1 MVSLLNNS
9 AAVMMKFGC
18 NLSVFKPEKR
28 RHLWLI
34 TGLFA
39 LVIMVHYL
47 KFPNETIKG
56 TLFSFQWW
64 DSNRR
69 NETYQMANAS
79 FSAKKEATDLKNGLA
94 LENASNAEPNQQKK
108 TPFHPTSS
116 TVQISIPPEM
126 AMVSPSPLS
135 QSVRDGTNATLVDIS
150 PRPKEVIV
158 IKKMTSDRNI
168 SCENPMVKKMA
179 MTQKEMGAVPFSEMK
194 NMLFHNQ
201 SPYLLIKPLWPS
213 IVDQELLNA
222 KSQIEN
228 AEKIQDDDDDG
239 LHAPLYWNVSKFK
252 RSYELMEK
260 TLKVYIYRE
269 GERPVFHKPDLRG
282 IYASEGWFMKQL
294 TTNTKYITDDP
305 TKAHL
310 FYLPFGSHNLQ
321 RSLYVP
327 DSHSFA
333 NLIEY
338 LNAYLQ
344 LIRGRYPFWNRTCGA
359 DHFLVACH
367 DWAAEETR
375 WHMANCI
382 RSLCNADLREGF
394 QFGKDVSLPETY
406 MHFAQDPLKNL
417 GGNAPSERSFLAFFA
432 GRMHGDLRPTLL
444 KHWENKDPDMKIF
457 GRMNRKDYAK
467 HMKSSRY
474 CICARGY
481 EVNSPRVVEAISYEC
496 VPVIVSDNFVAPF
509 LETLNWESFAVFVL
523 EKEIL
528 NLKRLLESIPEK
540 RYREM
545 HERVKHVQRHF
556 LWHNPTPHKYDVF
569 HMILH
574 SIWYTRVF
582 RATAAT

>member
-1 MVSLLNNS
+1 
-9 AAVMMKFGC
+9 MMKFGC

-367 DWAAEETR
+367 DWAGCRRNKVAYGKLHKISLQCRSPRGLPIRKGRLPPRNLHAFCPRPTEESGRERPFRTELSR
-375 WHMANCI
+375 I
-382 RSLCNADLREGF
+382 LCRKNAWRPPAHTPETLGEQRPRHEDLWPHEQERLRE
-394 QFGKDVSLPETY
+394 
-406 MHFAQDPLKNL
+406 A
-417 GGNAPSERSFLAFFA
+417 
-432 GRMHGDLRPTLL
+432 
-444 KHWENKDPDMKIF
+444 
-457 GRMNRKDYAK
+457 
-467 HMKSSRY
+467 
-474 CICARGY
+474 
-481 EVNSPRVVEAISYEC
+481 
-496 VPVIVSDNFVAPF
+496 
-509 LETLNWESFAVFVL
+509 
-523 EKEIL
+523 
-528 NLKRLLESIPEK
+528 
-540 RYREM
+540 
-545 HERVKHVQRHF
+545 HEEQQ
-556 LWHNPTPHKYDVF
+556 
-569 HMILH
+569 ILH
-574 SIWYTRVF
+574 LRQRVRSEQPESRRGNF
-582 RATAAT
+582 LRVCPGDRVRQLRCPVP

>member
-1 MVSLLNNS
+1 
-9 AAVMMKFGC
+9 MMKFGC

-34 TGLFA
+34 SGLFA

-56 TLFSFQWW
+56 NFFSLEKFGWW
-64 DSNRR
+64 DSNRG

-94 LENASNAEPNQQKK
+94 LENGSNAEPNRQKK
-108 TPFHPTSS
+108 TPFGPTNS

-150 PRPKEVIV
+150 PSPEEVIV

-179 MTQKEMGAVPFSEMK
+179 MTQKEMGVVPFLEMK

-201 SPYLLIKPLWPS
+201 SSYLLIKPLWPS

-228 AEKIQDDDDDG
+228 AEKIQDDDDDD

-294 TTNTKYITDDP
+294 TTNTKYVTDDP
-305 TKAHL
+305 RKAHL

-394 QFGKDVSLPETY
+394 QFGKDISLPETY

-417 GGNAPSERSFLAFFA
+417 GGNPPSKRSFLAFFA
-432 GRMHGDLRPTLL
+432 GKMHGDLRPTLL

-467 HMKSSRY
+467 HMKNSRY

-481 EVNSPRVVEAISYEC
+481 EVNSPRVVEALSYEC

-509 LETLNWESFAVFVL
+509 LETLNWESFAVFVP
-523 EKEIL
+523 EKEIPE
-528 NLKRLLESIPEK
+528 LKRLLESIPEK

-545 HERVKHVQRHF
+545 HERVGHVQRHF
-556 LWHNPTPHKYDVF
+556 LWHNPTPQKYDVF

-582 RATAAT
+582 RTTAAS